1 LSCSVNNGAKDKGQ
15 FGAVFSRF
23 WIVKLTHS
31 GAMPP
36 LSRKE
41 KLSGQQALSAEATK
55 IKQIQRLIPLIE
67 IL

>member
-1 LSCSVNNGAKDKGQ
+1 M
-15 FGAVFSRF
+15 
-23 WIVKLTHS
+23 VKLTHS

-41 KLSGQQALSAEATK
+41 KLSGQQALRVKATK
-55 IKQIQRLIPLIE
+55 AKQIQRLILLIE